1 MPHWSFTTIKHAGR
15 IKLDLSLNEYCV
27 LDYIYRTQTHPRYGK
42 DGWCQTGLRTMS
54 KFLGLGLATL
64 SDIQKRMIE
73 KELLDVREEPAKV
86 FRKTT
91 PKFYDIA
98 YLEDV
103 EIENLPDPSTAEG
116 VRNPNTPED
125 ESVRNPNAGVRIP
138 NANRSEPEQ
147 INKVFNPLTEIEGEP
162 DFSTPK
168 DTSPRA
174 GSDPESD
181 KSHLNNRELYDSKEF
196 LEYDHALRKLLQKV
210 DKKLRACILDS
221 DVGRE
226 DFLDTFVKWC
236 FDSGKTFT
244 GISGL
249 DKLLES
255 HVGFLKS
262 GGKEILEPDM
272 REFEAKIEKVIQ
284 FAISR
289 WLVTDPYGN
298 SYKAF
303 LAMNDMNYHSEA
315 DALKTLLTRRKINF
329 EDLRIVLAYT
339 GRWRDGKNIYT
350 PNFKYS
356 WAAYLQSPDSLKQD
370 VEYLKEMEDF
380 FQNNRQKVL
389 A

>member
-1 MPHWSFTTIKHAGR
+1 
-15 IKLDLSLNEYCV
+15 
-27 LDYIYRTQTHPRYGK
+27 
-42 DGWCQTGLRTMS
+42 MS

-73 KELLDVREEPAKV
+73 KELLDIREEPARI

-91 PKFYDIA
+91 PRFYDTA
-98 YLEDV
+98 YLEDI
-103 EIENLPDPSTAEG
+103 EIESFPDPPEG
-116 VRNPNTPED
+116 VRKPNTPED
-125 ESVRNPNAGVRIP
+125 EGVRNPNAGVRIP
-138 NANRSEPEQ
+138 NANRSESEH
-147 INKVFNPLTEIEGEP
+147 INKVNNPLTEIEGQP

-168 DTSPRA
+168 DNLPEPVGT
-174 GSDPESD
+174 PESD
-181 KSHLNNRELYDSKEF
+181 KSYVDSRELYESKEF
-196 LEYDHALRKLLQKV
+196 LEYSFGLDKLLRKV
-210 DKKLRACILDS
+210 DKKLRKCIEES
-221 DVGRE
+221 DVQRE
-226 DFLDTFVKWC
+226 DFVDTFIKWC

-272 REFEAKIEKVIQ
+272 REFEVKIEKAIQ

-298 SYKAF
+298 SYEKF
-303 LAMNDMNYHSEA
+303 LAMNDMNYRSEA
-315 DALKTLLTRRKINF
+315 DALKTLLKRQKINF
-329 EDLRIVLAYT
+329 EDLRVVLAYT
-339 GRWRDGKNIYT
+339 GRWKGGKNIYT

-356 WAAYLQSPDSLKQD
+356 WAAYLQSPDSLRQD
-370 VEYLKEMEDF
+370 VEYLKGQESF
-380 FQNNRQKVL
+380 FQKNKEKSL